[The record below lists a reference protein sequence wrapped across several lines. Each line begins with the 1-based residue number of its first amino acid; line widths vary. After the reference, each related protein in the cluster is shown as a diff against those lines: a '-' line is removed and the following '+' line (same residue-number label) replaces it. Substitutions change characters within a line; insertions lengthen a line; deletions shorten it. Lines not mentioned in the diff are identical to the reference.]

1 VGIVSAIGMQSV
13 CGTLVEHSDTLVEL
27 ARRRGRKEVLLARRA
42 GADERAFARSRAPV
56 PLASFHLRRDS
67 KVYSRSAVSQMQFD
81 FALIACRLAAL
92 AEECGNQLIR
102 TAREGRE

>member
-1 VGIVSAIGMQSV
+1 MQFV

-27 ARRRGRKEVLLARRA
+27 ARRGAGKKSFGRDALERMRGRSR
-42 GADERAFARSRAPV
+42 GPRAPV

-67 KVYSRSAVSQMQFD
+67 KVYSRNAVSQVQFD
-81 FALIACRLAAL
+81 FALIARRWAAL